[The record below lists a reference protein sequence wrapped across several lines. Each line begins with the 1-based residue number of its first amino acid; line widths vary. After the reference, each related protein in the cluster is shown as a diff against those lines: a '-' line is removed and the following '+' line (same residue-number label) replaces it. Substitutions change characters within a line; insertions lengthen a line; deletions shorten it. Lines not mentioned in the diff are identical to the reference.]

1 MWQFT
6 YTLTSLELHSPTWG
20 SSRTVW
26 AFPTF
31 QRSFSELLS
40 FTVVWRQRW
49 DWSSQDLFRFLLQSV
64 FHERHFVTKTEH
76 QLLPLDTRANSFLPI
91 PPPVLCKWLLVLC
104 HVCVCVCVSAVSF
117 PWCLEPNWFRKIN
130 HDFSRGTLPKVME
143 TNPNVFTLY
152 PVQDWNRVYCRVE
165 KQVTSPVSV
174 SLFFFSPL
182 SFFVFMD
189 FHRWLFFQF
198 HRW

>member
-64 FHERHFVTKTEH
+64 FHERHFVMQTEH

-104 HVCVCVCVSAVSF
+104 RVCVCLSCVIPLVFGAKLIQKNQ
-117 PWCLEPNWFRKIN
+117 PWFFQRDPPQGYGNESKCFHFISCSGLESSLLQSRKTS
-130 HDFSRGTLPKVME
+130 DF
-143 TNPNVFTLY
+143 
-152 PVQDWNRVYCRVE
+152 
-165 KQVTSPVSV
+165 TSKRFII
-174 SLFFFSPL
+174 LFFP
-182 SFFVFMD
+182 SFIFCFYG
-189 FHRWLFFQF
+189 LP
-198 HRW
+198 